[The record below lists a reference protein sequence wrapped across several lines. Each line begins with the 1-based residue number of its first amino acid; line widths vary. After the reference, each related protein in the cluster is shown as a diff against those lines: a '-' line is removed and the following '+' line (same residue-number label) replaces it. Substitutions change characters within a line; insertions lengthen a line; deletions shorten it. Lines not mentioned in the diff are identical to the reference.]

1 MEKPTHTQVIGIT
14 SGKPGVGKTTVSVN
28 LAVALHDLG
37 YAVMILDANTSTA
50 NAQTALGSI
59 CPFKLEDFFSGKK
72 SLHDIILKRHYGI
85 ELISGATAVH
95 DMSTLSAEQAKR
107 TLDAFSK
114 LEEHLDF
121 LIVDMPPGT
130 ETSTLSFMA
139 STSRRFIVVR
149 NDAVIIDTAAGISKS
164 VVGFCLACDHVL
176 VVTTP
181 EATAITDA
189 YAMIKVL
196 CSDYQLD
203 EIYLIVNGAHSDEEG
218 QKLFDHLNTISTK
231 FLHRSLHY
239 LGGLKQ
245 DELVREASVHHKA
258 ITEYAPTS
266 TGAHD
271 MRHLAHNASTIALE
285 NFIEGGIA
293 HFMQKLFHLHSAQQK

>member
-149 NDAVIIDTAAGISKS
+149 NDAAG
-164 VVGFCLACDHVL
+164 
-176 VVTTP
+176 
-181 EATAITDA
+181 ITDA

>member
-50 NAQTALGSI
+50 NAQTASGSI

-114 LEEHLDF
+114 LEEHLNF

-149 NDAVIIDTAAGISKS
+149 NDAAG
-164 VVGFCLACDHVL
+164 
-176 VVTTP
+176 
-181 EATAITDA
+181 ITDA

-293 HFMQKLFHLHSAQQK
+293 HFMQKLFHLNSAQQK

>member
-72 SLHDIILKRHYGI
+72 ALHDIILKRHYGI

-107 TLDAFSK
+107 TLEAFSK

-149 NDAVIIDTAAGISKS
+149 NDAAG
-164 VVGFCLACDHVL
+164 
-176 VVTTP
+176 
-181 EATAITDA
+181 ITDA

-239 LGGLKQ
+239 LGCLKQ

-271 MRHLAHNASTIALE
+271 MRHLAHAASTIALE
-285 NFIEGGIA
+285 NIIEGGIA

>member
-72 SLHDIILKRHYGI
+72 ALHDIILKRHYGI

-149 NDAVIIDTAAGISKS
+149 NDAAG
-164 VVGFCLACDHVL
+164 
-176 VVTTP
+176 
-181 EATAITDA
+181 ITDA

-293 HFMQKLFHLHSAQQK
+293 HFMQKLFHLNSAQQK

>member
-130 ETSTLSFMA
+130 ETSTHSFMA

-149 NDAVIIDTAAGISKS
+149 NDAAG
-164 VVGFCLACDHVL
+164 
-176 VVTTP
+176 
-181 EATAITDA
+181 ITDA

>member
-28 LAVALHDLG
+28 LAVALHDMG

-85 ELISGATAVH
+85 QLIAGATAVH
-95 DMSTLSAEQAKR
+95 DMAKLSATQSKR
-107 TLDAFSK
+107 TLDAFAA
-114 LEEHLDF
+114 LEEQIDF

-130 ETSTLSFMA
+130 DMTTLSFMA

-149 NDAVIIDTAAGISKS
+149 NDTAG
-164 VVGFCLACDHVL
+164 L
-176 VVTTP
+176 
-181 EATAITDA
+181 TDA
-189 YAMIKVL
+189 YAMIKTL

-203 EIYLIVNGAHSDEEG
+203 DIYLIINGAHSDEEG
-218 QKLFDHLNTISTK
+218 QKLFDHLNLISTK
-231 FLHRSLHY
+231 FLQRSLHY
-239 LGGLKQ
+239 LGCLKQ
-245 DELVREASVHHKA
+245 DELIREASVHHKA

-266 TGAHD
+266 AGSRD
-271 MRHLAHNASTIALE
+271 IRHLAHTASTIALE
-285 NFIEGGIA
+285 NYLEGGIS
-293 HFMQKLFHLHSAQQK
+293 HFMQKLFHLNSGGPK

>member
-149 NDAVIIDTAAGISKS
+149 NDAAG
-164 VVGFCLACDHVL
+164 
-176 VVTTP
+176 
-181 EATAITDA
+181 ITDA

-293 HFMQKLFHLHSAQQK
+293 HFMQKLFHLNSAQQK

>member
-14 SGKPGVGKTTVSVN
+14 SGKTGVGKTTVSVN

-149 NDAVIIDTAAGISKS
+149 NDAAG
-164 VVGFCLACDHVL
+164 
-176 VVTTP
+176 
-181 EATAITDA
+181 ITDA

-293 HFMQKLFHLHSAQQK
+293 HFMQKLFHLNSAQQK

>member
-149 NDAVIIDTAAGISKS
+149 NDAAG
-164 VVGFCLACDHVL
+164 
-176 VVTTP
+176 
-181 EATAITDA
+181 ITDA

-258 ITEYAPTS
+258 LTEYAPTS

-271 MRHLAHNASTIALE
+271 MRHLAHAASTIALE

>member
-114 LEEHLDF
+114 LEEHLNF

-149 NDAVIIDTAAGISKS
+149 NDAAG
-164 VVGFCLACDHVL
+164 
-176 VVTTP
+176 
-181 EATAITDA
+181 ITDA

-293 HFMQKLFHLHSAQQK
+293 HFMQKLFHLNSAQQK

>member
-107 TLDAFSK
+107 TLEAFSK

-149 NDAVIIDTAAGISKS
+149 NDAAG
-164 VVGFCLACDHVL
+164 
-176 VVTTP
+176 
-181 EATAITDA
+181 ITDA

-293 HFMQKLFHLHSAQQK
+293 HFMQKLFHLNSAQQK

>member
-72 SLHDIILKRHYGI
+72 ALHDIILKRHYGI

-107 TLDAFSK
+107 TLEAFSK

-121 LIVDMPPGT
+121 LKGKIAKWWMPDD
-130 ETSTLSFMA
+130 
-139 STSRRFIVVR
+139 VV
-149 NDAVIIDTAAGISKS
+149 A
-164 VVGFCLACDHVL
+164 
-176 VVTTP
+176 
-181 EATAITDA
+181 
-189 YAMIKVL
+189 
-196 CSDYQLD
+196 LD
-203 EIYLIVNGAHSDEEG
+203 EIPLGATGKIDK
-218 QKLFDHLNTISTK
+218 KLL
-231 FLHRSLHY
+231 
-239 LGGLKQ
+239 
-245 DELVREASVHHKA
+245 RERMKDYRLPDVQPA
-258 ITEYAPTS
+258 
-266 TGAHD
+266 
-271 MRHLAHNASTIALE
+271 
-285 NFIEGGIA
+285 
-293 HFMQKLFHLHSAQQK
+293 